1 VNGLGN
7 GRYNTLKAVKSV
19 NPHGRKGTEN
29 NTAKL
34 EGLPQ
39 TPLYPLADAES
50 TELIQ
55 KIKTDRTEQ
64 VTHSGLAV

>member
-1 VNGLGN
+1 MEGKAPKIIP
-7 GRYNTLKAVKSV
+7 RSWRAFLKH
-19 NPHGRKGTEN
+19 P
-29 NTAKL
+29 L
-34 EGLPQ
+34 
-39 TPLYPLADAES
+39 LYPLADAES